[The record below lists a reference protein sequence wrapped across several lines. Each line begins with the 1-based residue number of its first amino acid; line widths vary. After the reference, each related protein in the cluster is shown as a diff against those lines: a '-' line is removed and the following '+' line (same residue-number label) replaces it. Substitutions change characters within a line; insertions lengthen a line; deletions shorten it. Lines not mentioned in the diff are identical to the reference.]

1 MLVRSD
7 ISVECLYAGRASAN
21 EAALR
26 AADTAQ
32 PALGAVSLGAWR
44 VLESFGVRADAFA
57 GHSYGEL
64 VALSAAGRFRP
75 LISLFCRWNAAG
87 SWRPLPTARRVECSR
102 CKPRPRQSAKS

>member
-1 MLVRSD
+1 MSAFTP
-7 ISVECLYAGRASAN
+7 EERAAN

-26 AADTAQ
+26 ATDAAQ

-64 VALSAAGRFRP
+64 AALCAAGRIRP
-75 LISLFCRWNAAG
+75 QDLHTLSLERGRLMAAAAVRRRRRRHARG
-87 SWRPLPTARRVECSR
+87 SRAGRIDHARS
-102 CKPRPRQSAKS
+102 